1 MAVITRLA
9 GGDLEIAEDAVQD
22 ACAAALTQWPSSGI
36 PASPRAWLVSVA
48 RHKLLDRIRRE
59 SRRPAKELAAL
70 AGGGDP
76 AAAGQRAAARAADD
90 PLTAADDQLALI
102 FMCCHP
108 ALDPV
113 VRVAL
118 TLRSVCGLSTGQIA
132 AGFLVPEATM
142 AQRLVRAKRK
152 IRQAGIPMLVPS
164 GPELGGRLS
173 SVLRVIYLVFTEGHM
188 ATGGS
193 ELVRGDLCDEAIRLA
208 RAIAQLLPG
217 EPEVTGLL
225 ALLLL
230 TDARRAARTD
240 ASGGLILLAD
250 QDRSR
255 WDAAMISEGR
265 LLVEAALVRRRPG
278 PYQLHAAI
286 AACHGEAGSA
296 ADTDWR
302 QIVALY
308 DELLRFE
315 PTAVVAA
322 NRSAAVGMADGPE
335 AGLAILAELGSGTP
349 VARWP
354 QLHVAMAELL
364 RQAGDTDAALTAYR
378 EALRLGLADA
388 QRAFVERRIRA
399 LSPAPP
405 D

>member
-1 MAVITRLA
+1 
-9 GGDLEIAEDAVQD
+9 
-22 ACAAALTQWPSSGI
+22 
-36 PASPRAWLVSVA
+36 
-48 RHKLLDRIRRE
+48 
-59 SRRPAKELAAL
+59 
-70 AGGGDP
+70 
-76 AAAGQRAAARAADD
+76 
-90 PLTAADDQLALI
+90 
-102 FMCCHP
+102 
-108 ALDPV
+108 
-113 VRVAL
+113 
-118 TLRSVCGLSTGQIA
+118 
-132 AGFLVPEATM
+132 
-142 AQRLVRAKRK
+142 
-152 IRQAGIPMLVPS
+152 
-164 GPELGGRLS
+164 
-173 SVLRVIYLVFTEGHM
+173 M